1 MNCTRYLFL
10 FFALVFQVAN
20 VSSCREF
27 NPQNTH
33 TQDIRSENI
42 RSDTLGLVQSG
53 NRDYSV
59 YALYEQ
65 GSETPYYIGITRQDI
80 DVRMNQHIK
89 TGRYGETT
97 IHKVLETNLTEEQAR
112 GFEQAYIEHYGTKTG
127 DRKKPISLSN
137 RGNAVNSFD
146 KSRTDR
152 KGKTIYIE
160 YEKAKEKIK
169 GKNSH

>member
-10 FFALVFQVAN
+10 FFALVFQIAN

-27 NPQNTH
+27 NTQNAH
-33 TQDIRSENI
+33 TQDVRSVNS
-42 RSDTLGLVQSG
+42 RTDTLESVTSG
-53 NRDYSV
+53 NRAYSV

-80 DVRMNQHIK
+80 DARMNQHIK

-97 IHKVLETNLTEEQAR
+97 IQKVLETNLTEEQAR

-127 DRKKPISLSN
+127 DRRKPISLSN

-152 KGKTIYIE
+152 KGKAIYME

-169 GKNSH
+169 GNNRH